1 MKMRLD
7 TCRPLAYKIGWLKE
21 RRQPAMLEAALAKLY
36 VSECLVANCH
46 DAIQVF
52 GGYGYMVEPQIERE
66 LRDAVG
72 STSYSGTTEIQRNL
86 IAKCLGL

>member
-1 MKMRLD
+1 
-7 TCRPLAYKIGWLKE
+7 
-21 RRQPAMLEAALAKLY
+21 MLEAALAKLY

-46 DAIQVF
+46 DAIQIF
-52 GGYGYMVEPQIERE
+52 GGYGYMVEQQIERE

-72 STSYSGTTEIQRNL
+72 STLYSGTTEIQRNL